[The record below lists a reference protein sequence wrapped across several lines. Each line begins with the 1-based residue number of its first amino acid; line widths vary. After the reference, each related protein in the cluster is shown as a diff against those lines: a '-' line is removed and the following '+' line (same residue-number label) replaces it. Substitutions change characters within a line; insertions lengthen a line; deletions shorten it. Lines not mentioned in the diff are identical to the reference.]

1 MLYDSQTLGT
11 RIKKKLKDKRMS
23 SRALARLIDVS
34 ASSLNDIINNRVN
47 PGLNKIALIAHHL
60 EEDLNWLITGMTYE
74 ERMKK
79 KQNDTI
85 NWIISERKSYYDT
98 EKTAQTMRQLLELD
112 PEHLEVINDMIETF
126 LKKEGK
132 DKQGSLLKS
141 KKK

>member
-1 MLYDSQTLGT
+1 MSHDSDTLGF
-11 RIKKKLKDKRMS
+11 RIKKKLKEKRMS

-47 PGLNKIALIAHHL
+47 PGLSKIALIAHHL
-60 EEDLNWLITGMTYE
+60 EEDLNWIITGMSYE

-98 EKTAQTMRQLLELD
+98 EKTAKIMRRLLELD

-132 DKQGSLLKS
+132 E
-141 KKK
+141 